1 MTFQK
6 TVLIVAFVVLIICLT
21 ILGLMIRSAV
31 KNGEFP
37 PEISF
42 CPDYW
47 KTSYNKNG
55 GLVCLNSLGMPKGK
69 DGGVA
74 PCDTIDLSDSKYQGM
89 GPKAMRSKCE
99 IANACHVTW
108 DGVTNGTDINNK
120 KWC

>member
-21 ILGLMIRSAV
+21 ILGLMIRNSV
-31 KNGEFP
+31 KNGQFP
-37 PEISF
+37 PEIGK

-47 KTSYNKNG
+47 NTSFNKDG
-55 GLVCLNSLGMPKGK
+55 GLVCLNSMKLPTNK
-69 DGGVA
+69 DGGMA
-74 PCDTIDLSDSKYQGM
+74 PCDSIDLSDSKYQGM
-89 GPKAMRSKCE
+89 SAKAMRAKCQ

-108 DGVTNGTDINNK
+108 DGVTNGTDVNNK